1 MHVGPFRPE
10 IVEPMRQARVVLDDS
25 ETGLACDLTFTARTA
40 PIQEAHQVLWDGTR
54 PVMDATRFAQLG

>member
-1 MHVGPFRPE
+1 MRRP
-10 IVEPMRQARVVLDDS
+10 RVVLDDN

-54 PVMDATRFAQLG
+54 RVMDSRPFLLTACHPTTTEGLP